1 MISKVL
7 TELEFNNL
15 LNEAGAQTQTG
26 AELINKFRVFLMS
39 NEVTHDL
46 VNAFVREAQKCSY
59 DNGVNIVLEQVSNYI
74 NNNKTLWALASTCES
89 INNNSSSY
97 NYLNR
102 NAAKHVEKILEMNED
117 DCVKYIKAGA
127 LKNVMYCESFRN
139 IIQQVYKNNPII
151 ESKADYMV
159 VHPVSMIESIDDIYY
174 FEVNNN
180 LYKINEDQ
188 VEKADWVEVS
198 NTFRTISTL
207 LESNICHVDGDE
219 ITINLGDVKYTVEGE
234 DSIVKEGKEG
244 SIKMD
249 SQKLREN
256 NRLTLMATNPN
267 KRNYVAGILEAVA
280 LLCEHYNKVVVL
292 ENVGIYTTKN
302 DQFMVIESGKD
313 LYATLLKSN
322 HNTAWEIKENALDVV
337 TYIKK
342 KTNVMLNECYKD
354 QIDESLK
361 NISTQDEQR
370 IQESIKSA
378 EINGYRQRIENLTKK
393 FQNDPVKLA
402 ILSKLAKEINENN

>member
-1 MISKVL
+1 
-7 TELEFNNL
+7 
-15 LNEAGAQTQTG
+15 
-26 AELINKFRVFLMS
+26 
-39 NEVTHDL
+39 
-46 VNAFVREAQKCSY
+46 
-59 DNGVNIVLEQVSNYI
+59 
-74 NNNKTLWALASTCES
+74 
-89 INNNSSSY
+89 
-97 NYLNR
+97 
-102 NAAKHVEKILEMNED
+102 MNED

-180 LYKINEDQ
+180 LYKLNEDQ

-361 NISTQDEQR
+361 NISAQDEQR